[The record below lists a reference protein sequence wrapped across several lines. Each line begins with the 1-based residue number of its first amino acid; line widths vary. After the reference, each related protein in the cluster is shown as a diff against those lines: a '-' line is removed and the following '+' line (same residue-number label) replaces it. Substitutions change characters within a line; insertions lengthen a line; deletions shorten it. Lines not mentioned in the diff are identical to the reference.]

1 MQIKNSEKT
10 ELRQPQYNLNLPQ
23 CTQVAICLLGKVLK
37 EAEADASSMTP
48 SVGGAGELRA
58 GSLLFHLSFN
68 QEKQLDV
75 AMGPWVKGWAQ
86 RKVLQLRA
94 GVFGLEWKPIRTVW
108 HSNEMFQEAYI
119 FYYASP
125 CSTSSM
131 WRKKNPLQTNIL
143 FYFWA
148 QEISGVLL
156 FSHVFLE
163 FKSQHTFRL

>member
-10 ELRQPQYNLNLPQ
+10 ELRQPQYNLSLPQ

-75 AMGPWVKGWAQ
+75 AMGP
-86 RKVLQLRA
+86 
-94 GVFGLEWKPIRTVW
+94 
-108 HSNEMFQEAYI
+108 
-119 FYYASP
+119 
-125 CSTSSM
+125 
-131 WRKKNPLQTNIL
+131 
-143 FYFWA
+143 
-148 QEISGVLL
+148 
-156 FSHVFLE
+156 
-163 FKSQHTFRL
+163 